1 MHIKVILYLLFCVH
15 CVAKTYYDEPV
26 PSSDSGTHDQTSG
39 GPQDGLPD
47 NGSGTPPNQTS
58 GGPHDGLPGANDDH
72 AATNDDDN
80 RPVPDHSFV
89 RRVLLP
95 KTSDKKK
102 KVFVSFTIGCF
113 TFKKKR
119 EKASRVTFTCNGC
132 EKSKHY
138 LPVMAWRERV
148 DSDEENDVYTLD
160 IDTLPS
166 TNDHVCAAHGMEVL
180 VNSFRQNLMEKVRL
194 EPTRP
199 FPTLYLEVR
208 FVLIFF
214 LGHPY

>member
-1 MHIKVILYLLFCVH
+1 M
-15 CVAKTYYDEPV
+15 

-72 AATNDDDN
+72 ATTNDDDN

-102 KVFVSFTIGCF
+102 EGFCFIHNWVFHIQ
-113 TFKKKR
+113 
-119 EKASRVTFTCNGC
+119 
-132 EKSKHY
+132 
-138 LPVMAWRERV
+138 
-148 DSDEENDVYTLD
+148 EEE
-160 IDTLPS
+160 
-166 TNDHVCAAHGMEVL
+166 GEG
-180 VNSFRQNLMEKVRL
+180 Q
-194 EPTRP
+194 
-199 FPTLYLEVR
+199 
-208 FVLIFF
+208 
-214 LGHPY
+214 